1 MAETKKRKTIAE
13 RRAEIES
20 KIKKRQAK
28 LEEKRKAT
36 EKLLKDML
44 AQLAERERVKLRKS
58 DAHLKIV
65 IGAGV
70 MAHAREHAEWRMQL
84 QGALRLAVTNQRDK
98 PLVDEWFQR
107 LDAELKSKKEKQ
119 EQNKARSQK

>member
-1 MAETKKRKTIAE
+1 MADTKKRKTIAE
-13 RRAEIES
+13 RRAALVAKQE
-20 KIKKRQAK
+20 K
-28 LEEKRKAT
+28 LEKKRKAT

-44 AQLAERERVKLRKS
+44 AQLAERERAKLRKS

-70 MAHAREHAEWRMQL
+70 MAHAREHAEWRKQL

-107 LDAELKSKKEKQ
+107 LDAELEAKKEKQ